1 MEAVHELATE
11 TDKRLS
17 VHEAICASRYESIQ
31 NRFDDGS
38 KRMSRIE
45 YLLYVVIAVVLL
57 GPGVA
62 AEFVKKLLGF

>member
-1 MEAVHELATE
+1 MEQIHELANE

-17 VHEAICASRYESIQ
+17 VHEAVCAQRYEGIQ
-31 NRFDDGS
+31 ESFAEGS
-38 KRMSRIE
+38 KRMTKIE

-62 AEFVKKLLGF
+62 AEFVKKLLGM

>member
-1 MEAVHELATE
+1 MEGVHELATD

-17 VHEAICASRYESIQ
+17 VHEAVCQQRYESIQ

-45 YLLYVVIAVVLL
+45 YLLYILIAVVLL

-62 AEFVKKLLGF
+62 AEFVKKLLGI